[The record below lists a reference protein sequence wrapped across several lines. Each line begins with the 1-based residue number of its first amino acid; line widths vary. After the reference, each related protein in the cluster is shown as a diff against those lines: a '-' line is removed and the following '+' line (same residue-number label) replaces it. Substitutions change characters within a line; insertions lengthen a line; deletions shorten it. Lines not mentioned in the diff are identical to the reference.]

1 MHAKIVTPDIV
12 LSASDVI
19 LRPTLGVPQT
29 YGRLP
34 FELKIITFE
43 VTELLCFIPFLDIYQ
58 IHITC
63 DFDSLGWELQVDKYQ
78 GFYDFPAK
86 GCAQLVKCNQ

>member
-63 DFDSLGWELQVDKYQ
+63 DFDWAGNCKLINIKVFMIFLPRGVHS
-78 GFYDFPAK
+78 
-86 GCAQLVKCNQ
+86 